1 MIKLRR
7 TLFLFVIE
15 LRTLFVMQS
24 VFKTILASLSSLA
37 ANQASKDA
45 NEAALKQA
53 EVQGE
58 LTAKMSKLT
67 NELTKDSSNMKI
79 IAILTAL
86 FLPGTFMAVL
96 LTTPMFKWPDP
107 PDGQIVV
114 RLPFEIYWAVSGS
127 VTLTLGFGML
137 FYYLWQL
144 KREAAK
150 RDSFMMAKGV

>member
-1 MIKLRR
+1 
-7 TLFLFVIE
+7 
-15 LRTLFVMQS
+15 
-24 VFKTILASLSSLA
+24 LA

-86 FLPGTFMAVL
+86 FLPGTFMAVS
-96 LTTPMFKWPDP
+96 P
-107 PDGQIVV
+107 P
-114 RLPFEIYWAVSGS
+114 FSS
-127 VTLTLGFGML
+127 
-137 FYYLWQL
+137 
-144 KREAAK
+144 
-150 RDSFMMAKGV
+150 

>member
-1 MIKLRR
+1 
-7 TLFLFVIE
+7 
-15 LRTLFVMQS
+15 
-24 VFKTILASLSSLA
+24 
-37 ANQASKDA
+37 
-45 NEAALKQA
+45 
-53 EVQGE
+53 
-58 LTAKMSKLT
+58 
-67 NELTKDSSNMKI
+67 
-79 IAILTAL
+79 
-86 FLPGTFMAVL
+86 
-96 LTTPMFKWPDP
+96 MFKWPDP